1 MIDVLI
7 RNLDDAFGYGIWI
20 YDKNEATGEIRVLKL
35 VGTFEW
41 EPHITGTLLPKPIFS
56 TSTREGDYLFN
67 KFIERLKEMGYGK
80 DKLSIESGEL
90 KAMREHLADMK
101 KLVFTPP
108 PHLAPIPM
116 GNTTSGLSMLGHV
129 TPGRAWYST
138 PDVLTIKK
146 DRVRAAAGNCAQTKI
161 VLKTLFPEAFDET
174 D

>member
-1 MIDVLI
+1 MLDVVI
-7 RNLDDAFGYGIWI
+7 RNLYDAFGMGVWI
-20 YDKNEATGEIRVLKL
+20 IDRDDNNHVVRVLRPVEFKWQEYAQ
-35 VGTFEW
+35 G
-41 EPHITGTLLPKPIFS
+41 HLLPEPTIAGRTAEVEMIF
-56 TSTREGDYLFN
+56 E
-67 KFIERLKEMGYGK
+67 KFIEQVKEAGYGR

-90 KAMREHLADMK
+90 KATREHLADMK

-108 PHLAPIPM
+108 PHFTPILM
-116 GNTTSGLSMLGHV
+116 GNVTSGLSMLGHI

-138 PDVLTIKK
+138 PDVLTIRK